1 MSTELVAATST
12 AIERLV
18 QSRARLREAMLGK
31 TGTAGVASGRK
42 AVPDWLRKLKSVPLV
57 AVVTEALG
65 SWWMQHPLR
74 AASAVAAE
82 TASALV
88 QPLARRNPIWLA
100 LGALALGGLLVWARP
115 WRRVVKRALFA
126 GLWSQLLS
134 KGIAHLPLEAWLA
147 ALISPPARPSSE
159 TTSLDDSKPNER
171 SSNART

>member
-1 MSTELVAATST
+1 MSTELVAASST

-18 QSRARLREAMLGK
+18 QSRTRLREAMLGK
-31 TGTAGVASGRK
+31 TGVAAAAGGRK
-42 AVPDWLRKLKSVPLV
+42 VVPDWLKKLKSIPLV

-82 TASALV
+82 TASALL
-88 QPLARRNPIWLA
+88 QPLARRNPVWLA
-100 LGALALGGLLVWARP
+100 LGALALGGFLMWARP

-134 KGIAHLPLEAWLA
+134 KGIAHLPLETWLA
-147 ALISPPARPSSE
+147 ALISPRTPQSSE
-159 TTSLDDSKPNER
+159 TPPADVSQHIVR
-171 SSNART
+171 SSHAPF